1 MAGVLPSWLRLTPSA
16 PAVATIVRGTVLLS
30 SVLVVV
36 KTYYLGWP
44 DAVTLPGLARHARSI
59 LAITAVDVAFAALL
73 GLGAVML
80 AAAAGRRARL
90 AGVITWIFLLAA
102 AGACLYAVASVV
114 MFSIFGGFLTY
125 SLLVLVGDVQML
137 QSSVGA
143 YLTANVATA
152 LVAIPASY
160 LAVVWLTGRGAALA
174 SRGAGP
180 ARVWRRAALVGLLLA
195 AWVGA
200 GRVAY
205 SRDWTTRQDRRIAE
219 NAHWVLASSW
229 WHAVGDATPV
239 RLPSPVV
246 PGDMADFA
254 PLGASAPAPPVRLL
268 PVRVTTRPRGR
279 AAAPPRQPNVIL
291 VVLEA
296 VAARWTGLGGHHYET
311 TPRLAAEARNA
322 LVFDSFYAHIGRSSN
337 SLGSILLSTYPK
349 LDFQDLTVEY
359 PDLGGTSLARL
370 FRDRGYTTSFVTPSD
385 LQWAGWETFIGARGF
400 DRVDDY
406 RDLACSDLVS
416 SWGVE
421 DRCMIDGMIAAL
433 DKRGPQPFFMMGWSQ
448 QTHHPYEPTPGLPLL
463 NLVRE
468 PVRDSYDLGRY
479 LNVLRE
485 TDAHLGR
492 LFDAIRAA
500 GIANDTIVVVTGDHG
515 QAFGYP
521 HNTYIQGRTIYEED
535 VHVPLMIWSPRLPR
549 AGTRV
554 PVIGSHVDLA
564 PTIAQLAGLPAG
576 PDWQGR
582 TLFGSA
588 RAPRAY
594 FYVAEDHFRLGV
606 REGRWKYIYDLR
618 EGSDELFDLAADPDE
633 QRNLATREPA
643 RATRLRQR
651 LAAWAEANRL
661 QYARVLR
668 QPGNGI

>member
-1 MAGVLPSWLRLTPSA
+1 MSDVPPFWTQLTPST
-16 PAVATIVRGTVLLS
+16 PATATIVRGTVLLS
-30 SVLVVV
+30 SFLIAV
-36 KTYYLGWP
+36 KAYYLGWP
-44 DAVTLPGLARHARSI
+44 AAATLPGLARHARSL
-59 LAITAVDVAFAALL
+59 LAITAIDVAFAALL
-73 GLGAVML
+73 GLGAVLL
-80 AAAAGRRARL
+80 AAAAGPRMRL
-90 AGVITWIFLLAA
+90 ARAVTWMFLLAA
-102 AGACLYAVASVV
+102 AAACLYAVASVV
-114 MFSIFGGFLTY
+114 MFGIFGGFLTY

-143 YLTANVATA
+143 YLTPAVATA
-152 LVAIPASY
+152 LVAIPSAY
-160 LAVVWLTGRGAALA
+160 LAVVWLTGRG
-174 SRGAGP
+174 SKRP
-180 ARVWRRAALVGLLLA
+180 HPWRRAAVVALLLA

-200 GRVAY
+200 GRMAY
-205 SRDWTTRQDRRIAE
+205 LHDWTTRQDRRIAE

-229 WHAVGDATPV
+229 WHAVGDDAPV
-239 RLPSPVV
+239 RLTAEVV

-254 PLGASAPAPPVRLL
+254 PLGTSTAAPQVRLSQARL
-268 PVRVTTRPRGR
+268 TTRRPGR
-279 AAAPPRQPNVIL
+279 AVAPPRQPNVIL
-291 VVLEA
+291 IVLEA
-296 VAARWTGLGGHHYET
+296 VAARWTGLGGHQYET
-311 TPRLAAEARNA
+311 TPRLAAEARHA

-370 FRDRGYTTSFVTPSD
+370 FRDRGYATSFVTPSD
-385 LQWAGWETFIGARGF
+385 LQWAGWQTFIGARGF

-406 RDLACSDLVS
+406 RDLACGDLVS

-433 DKRGPQPFFMMGWSQ
+433 DKRGDRPFFMMGWSQ

-468 PVRDSYDLGRY
+468 PVRDTYDLGRY

-492 LFDAIRAA
+492 LFDAIRSA
-500 GIANDTIVVVTGDHG
+500 GIADDTIVVVTGDHG

-521 HNTYIQGRTIYEED
+521 HNSYIQGRTIYEED

-549 AGTRV
+549 VGTRA

-564 PTIAQLAGLPAG
+564 PTIAQLAGLPAA

-582 TLFGSA
+582 TLFGKA
-588 RAPRAY
+588 RVPRAY

-618 EGSDELFDLAADPDE
+618 EGSDELFDLETDPNE
-633 QRNLATREPA
+633 QHNLAAREPA

-651 LAAWAEANRL
+651 LAAWAEANRR
-661 QYARVLR
+661 QYAQTLR